1 MTAMQLTIPNWE
13 IAKGKPCCA
22 VLACA
27 VAAQRP
33 FLDAWGWMC
42 RQKTKR
48 WRGSMYDREIKA
60 LLEHLGAKCR
70 PFQWSNKLN
79 NSEADLRG
87 MPLERFGLL
96 AMPGTLYL
104 VVTTGHAQTLLNG
117 VVMDQRGLKP
127 LAEFWGRR
135 KKIRYVLEVV
145 PPAGQ
150 DPATFGLPLFDYY
163 GEK

>member
-48 WRGSMYDREIKA
+48 WRGIMYDSEMFK
-60 LLEHLGAKCR
+60 LLAHLGVKHKAVPGFGMYKMDN
-70 PFQWSNKLN
+70 PTLAAWAATADPTKLY
-79 NSEADLRG
+79 
-87 MPLERFGLL
+87 FI
-96 AMPGTLYL
+96 
-104 VVTTGHAQTLLNG
+104 VTTGHAQTLLNG
-117 VVMDQRGLKP
+117 TVMDQRGPKP

-135 KKIRYVLEVV
+135 KRIRFVLEIV

-150 DPATFGLPLFDYY
+150 DPATFGLPLFDFA
-163 GEK
+163 GAV

>member
-70 PFQWSNKLN
+70 PFKWSDAPQPD
-79 NSEADLRG
+79 ADLTG
-87 MPLERFGLL
+87 YTLQRF
-96 AMPGTLYL
+96 ATIWAKPGTLYL

-117 VVMDQRGLKP
+117 VVMDQRGPKTV
-127 LAEFWGRR
+127 AEFWGRR

-150 DPATFGLPLFDYY
+150 DPATFGLPLFDFY